1 MGLSWDKPSTNWCR
15 ISSIQ
20 YLMIVDDSESCV
32 CVGVDDAVVEV
43 GPRCAVCTCLTSLFK
58 EGTVGFSQFC
68 SDDQALCWWFQSL
81 TSCFAPMRNSCPG
94 DLVFV
99 MFLLCSITYDWP
111 YHWPSFQMMDGPK
124 VHTRSSQT
132 GTEGLARGAP
142 VGPRI
147 SFQGPGH
154 HRIHRIHRIHRHL
167 DCCCFPSFGIS
178 IFLNLP
184 KFRLGDGSEFSMAGV
199 FPFNY

>member
-43 GPRCAVCTCLTSLFK
+43 GPRYAVCTCLTSLFK

-94 DLVFV
+94 DLGFCNVFV
-99 MFLLCSITYDWP
+99 VFHHLWLALSLAKFPNDGWP
-111 YHWPSFQMMDGPK
+111 K
-124 VHTRSSQT
+124 SSHQVKSDRDRRPGT
-132 GTEGLARGAP
+132 GGTRGAKDQL
-142 VGPRI
+142 PR
-147 SFQGPGH
+147 SRSP
-154 HRIHRIHRIHRHL
+154 
-167 DCCCFPSFGIS
+167 
-178 IFLNLP
+178 
-184 KFRLGDGSEFSMAGV
+184 
-199 FPFNY
+199 